1 MIAYGTAITNE
12 AQYEQFAQ
20 AGIAQVLEPGALVMT
35 RRGVSLQRAYNEMLE
50 QAAGHADLEA
60 VVLPHQD
67 MRIEV
72 REFGRMLR
80 GLLAD
85 ESIAL
90 IGSSGGRGGT
100 GLAWWDGAEL
110 LGRFGALIHDHLVVI
125 GERPARVHDVDA
137 IDGTLLIFSSWAA
150 HNLRFDL
157 RFERDF
163 HGYDTDISFQA
174 RALGRRVVVAD
185 LWCVHDSLGK
195 IGTRRGSW
203 VRASLEFDRKWRTS
217 TESREGSGRRQ
228 RLRSTESVRD
238 RIDADVAVEMHK
250 RLG

>member
-12 AQYEQFAQ
+12 AQYERFALR
-20 AGIAQVLEPGALVMT
+20 GIDQVREPGALVMA
-35 RRGVSLQRAYNEMLE
+35 RRGLSLQSAYNEMLE

-60 VVLPHQD
+60 VVIPHQD
-67 MRIEV
+67 MRIED
-72 REFGRMLR
+72 REFGSTLR

-110 LGRFGALIHDHLVVI
+110 LGWFGALIQDRLVVI
-125 GERPARVHDVDA
+125 GERPHRVCDADV
-137 IDGTLLIFSSWAA
+137 IDGTLLIFSAWAA
-150 HNLRFDL
+150 RNLRFDL

-163 HGYDTDISFQA
+163 HGYDSDISFQA

-185 LWCVHDSLGK
+185 LWCVHDALGK
-195 IGTRRGSW
+195 IGARRGAW
-203 VRASLEFDRKWRTS
+203 VRASLEFDRKWGAWTD
-217 TESREGSGRRQ
+217 SGRGGGARQ
-228 RLRSTESVRD
+228 RLHSTESVRD
-238 RIDADVAVEMHK
+238 RIDAEVRAEL
-250 RLG
+250 RRRPG